1 MSLVPDFLQM
11 NRKEKARFSG
21 INHVPFCRTI
31 SVRFSTIDLETVPL
45 THICTKGSLS
55 SGSVKL
61 FRTVPFAPSSSMYMN
76 SSNENYGDNVRCRI
90 SRKIPFKIAIEQGKG
105 DVGSK
110 AFYFSEAPVSS
121 ETAKQLT
128 KETLPNC
135 FRTNVPFFNAM
146 RFMCFMH
153 FKRRLEKRASMIL
166 IWLANGTD

>member
-1 MSLVPDFLQM
+1 MSFVPDFLQM

-31 SVRFSTIDLETVPL
+31 SVRFTTIDLEIVAL

-135 FRTNVPFFNAM
+135 FRTNVPFFYL
-146 RFMCFMH
+146 C
-153 FKRRLEKRASMIL
+153 ASCISKEDSKNEP
-166 IWLANGTD
+166 A